1 MMCKKKSSMFH
12 IYLSDIRTYK
22 LENLNCQ
29 CPNHS
34 LKVTRN
40 IWVRVIREGMGGWSG
55 QNTLKITINTNIITH
70 PFVVQLLALVGQ
82 IAPTVSGPPQLLGS
96 PEAHPE
102 V

>member
-1 MMCKKKSSMFH
+1 MYKQMSLMFH

-34 LKVTRN
+34 SKVTRN
-40 IWVRVIREGMGGWSG
+40 MWVRVIREGMGGWSG

-82 IAPTVSGPPQLLGS
+82 IAPTVSGPP
-96 PEAHPE
+96 
-102 V
+102 